1 MCGLTAWF
9 WPSDP
14 LDQGTSLTRH
24 RGMDDYDFLTWTER
38 SQRAPKF
45 WPSQNYPNSVRIH
58 LSFPPQTAVARVA
71 LRHRRLNAAGLRV
84 STSGKHPSKR
94 ERGYCP
100 SWLPRRSQKRVHRPM
115 PWPSAIG
122 SRVCLSRIPF
132 TLSGNDAEAI
142 MTHSI
147 TVSTLKNGE
156 TTDG

>member
-45 WPSQNYPNSVRIH
+45 WPTQNYADFVRIH

-84 STSGKHPSKR
+84 STSGKQTSLEAGTRLLSQLASSAEPKARSPGPCH
-94 ERGYCP
+94 G
-100 SWLPRRSQKRVHRPM
+100 LP
-115 PWPSAIG
+115 
-122 SRVCLSRIPF
+122 
-132 TLSGNDAEAI
+132 LSGVA
-142 MTHSI
+142 S
-147 TVSTLKNGE
+147 VSHGFPSCSRA
-156 TTDG
+156 TTPRLS